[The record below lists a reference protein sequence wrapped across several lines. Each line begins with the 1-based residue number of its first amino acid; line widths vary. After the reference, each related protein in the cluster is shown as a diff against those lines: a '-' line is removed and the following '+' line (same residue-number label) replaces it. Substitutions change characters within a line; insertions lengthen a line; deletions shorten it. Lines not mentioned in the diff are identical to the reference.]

1 MVATEQQARMA
12 ESAEFPLV
20 SVVIATYLGDRLEYL
35 REAVESSRAQT
46 LTDIEILVACD
57 GPLEAPSEAYLDAL
71 ALADPRVRT
80 VKYTENR
87 GPAYA
92 RNAAIGLARAEYV
105 AILDA
110 DDRSKPE
117 RLARQ
122 LAFLRKTGADVAGSL
137 YDLIDGAG
145 NVVGKKEV
153 PLEPEAI
160 RRALCVFNPIANSTV
175 LAKTQILR
183 AHPYDE
189 RFRYGE
195 DYALWVELARRGIT
209 MRNQPES
216 LVEFRVDPG
225 FFERR
230 RGWHPFY
237 MDLRNK
243 LRAVP
248 VQGFYHWP
256 WAIAASFAT
265 ASVRLMPKSLVI
277 WLYRVRGH
285 ARYS

>member
-1 MVATEQQARMA
+1 MA
-12 ESAEFPLV
+12 ESAEFPFV
-20 SVVIATYLGDRLEYL
+20 SVVIATHMGDRFEYL
-35 REAVESSRAQT
+35 KEAIESMRAQT
-46 LTDIEILVACD
+46 LSNVEILVACD
-57 GPLEAPSEAYLDAL
+57 GPLEAPAEAFLDAL
-71 ALADPRVRT
+71 ALADSRVRT

-110 DDRSKPE
+110 DDRAKPE
-117 RLARQ
+117 RLSRQ
-122 LAFLRKTGADVAGSL
+122 LAFLRETGADLVGSF

-145 NVVGKKEV
+145 NIIGTREV
-153 PLEPEAI
+153 PLEPDAI

-175 LAKTQILR
+175 FAKTQVLR

-195 DYALWVELARRGIT
+195 DYALWVELARHGIT

-216 LVEFRVDPG
+216 LIEFRVDPR
-225 FFERR
+225 FYERR
-230 RGWHPFY
+230 RGLHPFCT
-237 MDLRNK
+237 DLRNK

-248 VQGFYHWP
+248 LNGPLRWP
-256 WAIAASFAT
+256 WAAAAGFIT
-265 ASVRLMPKSLVI
+265 ASVRLMPKSFLA
-277 WLYRVRGH
+277 WLYRFRDR
-285 ARYS
+285 ARYR